1 MPLGQHESSNRPQ
14 TVTKGRIISDH
25 DMTINTMFKT
35 IRRKKEE
42 EEIIAGYTVNTG
54 GGPE

>member
-1 MPLGQHESSNRPQ
+1 
-14 TVTKGRIISDH
+14 
-25 DMTINTMFKT
+25 MTINTMFKT

-42 EEIIAGYTVNTG
+42 EEIIVGYTVNTG